1 MSTLDETD
9 ARIIEMLEEN
19 GRKSYTEMAEE
30 LEVSESAVR
39 KRVSMMLSR
48 GVIKKFTVKV
58 DHTKLG
64 LSTVAIVGIDVE
76 SDKMLEIAQ
85 LLCDLKDVRCVAT
98 SSGDHMIMLEV
109 WAKSGKELNKLISE
123 RISTIE
129 GVKKICPALILE
141 KLKD

>member
-1 MSTLDETD
+1 MLLDTRFLYFAPSYIVFVTSRTKNAPNCAECRNVRMSTLDVTD

-19 GRKSYTEMAEE
+19 GRKSYTEMAEK

-39 KRVSMMLSR
+39 KRVATLLSR

-76 SDKMLEIAQ
+76 SD
-85 LLCDLKDVRCVAT
+85 
-98 SSGDHMIMLEV
+98 
-109 WAKSGKELNKLISE
+109 
-123 RISTIE
+123 
-129 GVKKICPALILE
+129 
-141 KLKD
+141 